1 MACCSEYQTN
11 CLKVVTIGYLKSII
25 KDGSTY
31 LIQNSSGSGVDVN
44 LNALPAAKRDDSYCP
59 TYSELTGGS
68 LIPNWSTGSTPN
80 GDTNGI
86 YVNPTSTVGTG
97 YAANQV
103 VVQKDLQVKYTR
115 FSSLS
120 ISATKTTGFSEC
132 GDSTTVSYTH
142 KYVRYT
148 KAMNDSCNIPSS
160 PSSSEVSDTTCSEL
174 SWHTTYGSVSNCTTY
189 TIPKNGSVS
198 ANSRT
203 DSVYASVVFRGT
215 TNNSN
220 TLSMTQNALTGAY
233 NTEVSGSYRKDR
245 KSISCTYSPSGL
257 KVYGTNSGE
266 NCYVNSTVSV
276 VGTGTYDEYRTYAW
290 KENNCDVVHWNITQE
305 RKVTADATESAGS
318 DSYTFNY
325 STGCCDT
332 SSTSTKTLSLT
343 YGSNSCSATFTAVCN
358 SCECSHCECDIY
370 PADCVSSSEHD
381 TSDKRVAA
389 IYSSN
394 DCEGSWSWQHVG
406 GDYIF
411 HDLEFR
417 SDGYVWAA
425 NYANTGYTSR
435 SETIQFTIGNCSK
448 TITLCQDSATPPVSC
463 REIVVDGN
471 RGIIT
476 SEAQTEHDSS
486 HIANNGLF
494 IVKVW
499 ENADGFNEALLKNKD
514 KLWDWIRDHKNES
527 TNYPS
532 SGWETNGYGKF
543 DTDQHGPI
551 KLSHL
556 YIGGS
561 GSEADGFWDATQC
574 VVARLRYMA
583 YHEYDGDHYPT
594 CLNYDCPFGCY
605 PSNART
611 RSDCSSVSECAGGID
626 YWYDNQDSLLSYAAY
641 AISANNTSHD
651 RLITVHWF
659 RPGDTWD
666 GCPSSLIAFLQRH

>member
-44 LNALPAAKRDDSYCP
+44 LNALPAAKRDDTYCP

-80 GDTNGI
+80 GDTDGI

-120 ISATKTTGFSEC
+120 ISAAKTAGFSEC

-203 DSVYASVVFRGT
+203 DSVYASVVFRGST
-215 TNNSN
+215 KNSN

-343 YGSNSCSATFTAVCN
+343 YGSKSCSATFTAVCN
-358 SCECSHCECDIY
+358 SCECSHC
-370 PADCVSSSEHD
+370 DCNLVVLDPVSPSAHDSSHKKRVAKYSSSE
-381 TSDKRVAA
+381 
-389 IYSSN
+389 
-394 DCEGSWSWQHVG
+394 CEGSWSIQLVG
-406 GDYIF
+406 GDSSIF
-411 HDLEFR
+411 YDFEFA
-417 SDGYVWAA
+417 SDGYLYAA
-425 NYANTGYTSR
+425 NYANTGVVSR
-435 SETIQFTIGNCSK
+435 TATYRGTIGTCSK
-448 TITLCQDSATPPVSC
+448 TITLTQEGYDTPPSC
-463 REIVVDGN
+463 AEIVLDGD
-471 RGIIT
+471 RHH
-476 SEAQTEHDSS
+476 SSRSAEYEYDSS
-486 HIANNGLF
+486 RITNNGRF
-494 IVKVW
+494 GVW
-499 ENADGFNEALLKNKD
+499 VYYDVP
-514 KLWDWIRDHKNES
+514 ES
-527 TNYPS
+527 VINSRAELNDYVYTHTAAEEYYSNS
-532 SGWETNGYGKF
+532 KF
-543 DTDQHGPI
+543 DTAGPI
-551 KLSHL
+551 TVSLDS
-556 YIGGS
+556 YS
-561 GSEADGFWDATQC
+561 GSTKTSQCVTARLQYLAALARGEASVSDLPGCITGGCDFNDYVGHPCPDAT
-574 VVARLRYMA
+574 
-583 YHEYDGDHYPT
+583 
-594 CLNYDCPFGCY
+594 CY
-605 PSNART
+605 N
-611 RSDCSSVSECAGGID
+611 SECRDSGQKCNLGRFYDPDDDYIEYVRYDVTRNDSGRNRLSFIFWYPAGGEALP
-626 YWYDNQDSLLSYAAY
+626 Q
-641 AISANNTSHD
+641 T
-651 RLITVHWF
+651 
-659 RPGDTWD
+659 
-666 GCPSSLIAFLQRH
+666 CPSARVAFLQDA